1 MVNGEFPANPTGRLL
16 VIVDLLLNNCLHAL
30 LRRVDSKLKRN
41 ENIMNGVAEL
51 EGLLLLLFLLL
62 LLMRTPIR
70 SHFNC
75 RFELIRS

>member
-30 LRRVDSKLKRN
+30 LHRVDSKLKRN
-41 ENIMNGVAEL
+41 ENIMNGVVEL
-51 EGLLLLLFLLL
+51 EGLLLLLLL